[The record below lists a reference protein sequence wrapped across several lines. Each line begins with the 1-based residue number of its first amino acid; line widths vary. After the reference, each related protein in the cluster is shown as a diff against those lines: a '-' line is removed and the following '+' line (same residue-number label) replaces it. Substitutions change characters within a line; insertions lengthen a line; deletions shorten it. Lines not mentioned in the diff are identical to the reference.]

1 MGKEREGIMRPR
13 QEIEAY
19 FAESDQS
26 QQPSPVRMEMFATLQ
41 LEVLLDIRD
50 ILNRIERDQPL
61 GD

>member
-1 MGKEREGIMRPR
+1 MRPR
-13 QEIEAY
+13 REIEAC
-19 FAESDQS
+19 FAESTQS
-26 QQPSPVRMEMFATLQ
+26 QQPSPVRMEMLTTLQ